1 MQPKYVQFKLAT
13 GGYMRIDPVAPR
25 SFRIRLR
32 TTEAFQEATL
42 IRYGILK
49 NEVNMAEVRVELS
62 DPQVIIDTGEAA
74 LHIDKKDGSFG
85 IYREG
90 FKRLGCASPPN
101 IGPCGGFEMAYS
113 LNENERLYG
122 LGDQTR
128 TRIGKRGHLAEM
140 WVTNGTS
147 YAPVPFVMSS
157 RGWGL
162 LVNTTWRH
170 TIDAGFISANLLSIS
185 GNNGEFDIYLF
196 AGDGLDDIL
205 NSYTDIA
212 GKPALLPLRGYGL
225 TFVCH
230 ELSDAREM
238 IDDALRF
245 RKENIPCDTIG
256 LDRGWSEVPG
266 DFSTGKRWHPS
277 RFYIPSSLPK
287 GPHTF
292 IGTLERHGFHLN
304 LMLVCD
310 YDLSIYEEHLAGVKS
325 NSYGTDASTSGG
337 EGEDQRQ
344 AWYDH
349 LRPFVDQ
356 GVSGFKLNGSNQ
368 TLPQPKRSWGNGMS
382 DEEMHNLYPVLL
394 GKQMYNG
401 YSEQTGRRPMIYS
414 VAGYTGFQQYVA
426 SWAGATI
433 SGPETLASLLNHGLS
448 GHSNTSSDMDI
459 FTPEGIHFGF
469 LQSWSQINSWAYF
482 RHPSLLED
490 RLLKLFTRYAKLR
503 YRLLPYLYTAAHIA
517 TRTGLPI
524 MRAMPL
530 AFPDDLQAEALNCQ
544 YMLGD
549 SLLVAAFVSHVYLPK
564 GLWIDYWT
572 GNMHYG
578 PKHLD
583 CTVPEDAGGPL
594 FVRGGA
600 IIPEWPEMDHVGR
613 IAVEQLTVHVYP
625 YQTSTFTLIEDDGV
639 SFDFLD
645 GVLATTDFRC
655 IADDSRMDIRIDA
668 RTGQYEGMPKS
679 RSYELCVHIGVKPS
693 AVFVNGTLW
702 NELTRKRSGQ
712 TTGGEKSWIYDR
724 REGSILLSLKDPGK
738 LKGSLHVRIMRGD
751 LGSGRPTAGDS
762 SDYAA
767 RQVEQSLARQKAEF
781 ELEVALESGN
791 SGKAEVSFRKLW
803 GERVGGP
810 PLEDG
815 FPEFS
820 LLLGGLFTR
829 VIERAG
835 LSVKQ
840 TLGPD
845 YEFLLNLQAI
855 GSNDSA
861 FELLCRMVRR
871 IAEQMR
877 TKRQSV
883 HPLVRQM
890 MELIERELGRSLTLQ
905 EVADRLH
912 VTPSHLSRLFKKETG
927 KTFSDFVTARKMECA
942 RQMLLNGCK
951 VSTVAKS
958 LGFEDPSYLSR
969 VFRKFWGVAPNTYK
983 A

>member
-1 MQPKYVQFKLAT
+1 MQPNDVQFKLAT
-13 GGYMRIDPVAPR
+13 GGYIRINPVSPR
-25 SFRIRLR
+25 SFRIRLCP
-32 TTEAFQEATL
+32 TEAFKEATL

-49 NEVNMAEVRVELS
+49 NEVNVADVRVESS
-62 DPQVIIDTGEAA
+62 DRQMIIDTGEAA
-74 LHIDKKDGSFG
+74 LHIDKEDGSFG

-90 FKRLGCASPPN
+90 FKLLGCASPPN
-101 IGPCGGFEMAYS
+101 TGPCGGFEMAYS
-113 LNENERLYG
+113 LDENERLYG

-128 TRIGKRGHLAEM
+128 SRIGKRGHLAEM
-140 WVTNGTS
+140 WVTNQTS

-157 RGWGL
+157 KGWGL

-170 TIDAGFISANLLSIS
+170 TIDAGSISANLLTIS
-185 GNNGEFDIYLF
+185 ASSGEFDIYLF
-196 AGDGLDDIL
+196 AGDRPADIL
-205 NSYTDIA
+205 NDYTDIA

-266 DFSTGKRWHPS
+266 DFSTEKRWHPA
-277 RFYIPSSLPK
+277 RFYIPSSQPN

-292 IGTLERHGFHLN
+292 IGTLKRHGFHLN

-310 YDLSIYEEHLAGVKS
+310 YDLSVYEEHLAQVVGHS
-325 NSYGTDASTSGG
+325 HGSDASKSGG
-337 EGEDQRQ
+337 DGQDRQQ

-368 TLPQPKRSWGNGMS
+368 TLPQPDRQWGNGMS

-394 GKQMYNG
+394 GKQMYKG
-401 YSEQTGRRPMIYS
+401 YIAQTGRRPMIYS
-414 VAGYTGFQQYVA
+414 AAGYTGFQQYVA
-426 SWAGATI
+426 SWAGAPTI
-433 SGPETLASLLNHGLS
+433 GPETLASLLNHGLT

-469 LQSWSQINSWAYF
+469 LQSWAHINSWAYF

-530 AFPDDLQAEALNCQ
+530 VFPDDLQAEGLNCQ

-549 SLLVAAFVSHVYLPK
+549 SLLVAAFVNHIYLPK

-572 GNMHYG
+572 GHMHVG

-583 CTVPEDAGGPL
+583 CAVPEDAGGPL

-600 IIPEWPEMDHVGR
+600 IIPEWPEQDYVGQS
-613 IAVEQLTVHVYP
+613 AVEQLTVHVYP

-639 SFDFLD
+639 SFDFMD
-645 GVLATTDFRC
+645 GLLATTEFRC
-655 IADDSRMDIRIDA
+655 NADNSRVDIRIDA
-668 RTGQYEGMPKS
+668 RAGQYEGMPKS
-679 RSYELCVHIGVKPS
+679 RSYELCVHIGEKPS

-702 NELTRKRSGQ
+702 KELTRKRSSQ
-712 TTGGEKSWIYDR
+712 TNGGDKSWLYDR
-724 REGSILLSLKDPGK
+724 REGSILLYLKDPGK
-738 LKGSLHVRIMRGD
+738 KGSLRVHIMCGE
-751 LGSGRPTAGDS
+751 LSSRPTAGGH
-762 SDYAA
+762 SDYVP
-767 RQVEQSLARQKAEF
+767 RQAEQALARHKTEF
-781 ELEVALESGN
+781 ELEVALETGN
-791 SGKAEVSFRKLW
+791 SVKAEASFRELW
-803 GERVGGP
+803 GERLGVP
-810 PLEDG
+810 PLEDR

-845 YEFLLNLQAI
+845 YEFLLNLQAV

-877 TKRQSV
+877 AERQSS

-890 MELIERELGRSLTLQ
+890 LDLIEQELGRSLTLQ

-927 KTFSDFVTARKMECA
+927 KTFSDFVTARKMERA

-951 VSTVAKS
+951 VSMVAKS

-969 VFRKFWGVAPNTYK
+969 VFRKFWGVAPNAYK
-983 A
+983 V